1 MKAVG
6 QKNLIFVYENIH
18 NSKIYNENV
27 IKIDEM
33 FEFIFKEKYI
43 SIATDIDNWNKIKQE
58 FNNKQKKYE
67 YIDEPK
73 KLLEKLQ
80 QNNSENNIEKTFG
93 NIIEY
98 S

>member
-1 MKAVG
+1 MKIYITL
-6 QKNLIFVYENIH
+6 K
-18 NSKIYNENV
+18 YNENV